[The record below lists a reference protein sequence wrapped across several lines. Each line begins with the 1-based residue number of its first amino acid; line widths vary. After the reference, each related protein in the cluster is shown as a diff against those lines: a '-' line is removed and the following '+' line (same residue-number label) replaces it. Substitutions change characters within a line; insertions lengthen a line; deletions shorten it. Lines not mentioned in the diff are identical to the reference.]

1 MQMVQEGDHPGKAS
15 VVFLPMLNLDP
26 TDMSCVYSTV
36 IFLVDQAITNS
47 TTPVITFDQQLWWK
61 SQIIV
66 MNEENESHLKSIV
79 LRLGGF
85 HTEMSYLGTIG
96 HLMQNT
102 GLNEAFEIVYGGNTV
117 RQMICGKAV
126 ARAHRDHFLLDA
138 ALNILIL
145 LDALQPPL
153 PMSLNDSS
161 TISNDTDTSF
171 DPKDLSTG
179 NVKLETETDVTQ
191 EEHSDST
198 STLNSDSEIITIIR
212 QVVLRQ

>member
-26 TDMSCVYSTV
+26 TDMSCVYSTL

-85 HTEMSYLGTIG
+85 HTEMSYLCTIG

-102 GLNEAFEIVYGGNTV
+102 GLNEALEIVYGGNTV
-117 RQMICGKAV
+117 RQMICG
-126 ARAHRDHFLLDA
+126 
-138 ALNILIL
+138 N
-145 LDALQPPL
+145 PL
-153 PMSLNDSS
+153 PMILNDSS

-171 DPKDLSTG
+171 DPKDLSTR